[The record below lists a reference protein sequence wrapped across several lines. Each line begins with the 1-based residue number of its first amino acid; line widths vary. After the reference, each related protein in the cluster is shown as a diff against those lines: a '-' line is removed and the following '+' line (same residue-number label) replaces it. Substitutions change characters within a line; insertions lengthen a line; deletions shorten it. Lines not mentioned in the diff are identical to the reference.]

1 MEITKSLVQTE
12 SCDENLKA
20 FEAEFLVDRLEE
32 LEKISLDSLDFD
44 SLKAIGHK
52 WKGFSKPYGFNC
64 LAELGIEL
72 ENNAKEKDEEGVR
85 LTLESVRSYLRLKKE
100 SLSL

>member
-32 LEKISLDSLDFD
+32 LDISGRVFQNPTALIASP
-44 SLKAIGHK
+44 S
-52 WKGFSKPYGFNC
+52 W
-64 LAELGIEL
+64 EL
-72 ENNAKEKDEEGVR
+72 N
-85 LTLESVRSYLRLKKE
+85 
-100 SLSL
+100 